1 MEAEPDEVHSGS
13 ETESEADSNSSADE
27 DDEDEDMS
35 TSSTPASWISS
46 FCSLQGH
53 EYFAE
58 VSEEF
63 IEDDFNLTGL
73 SSLVPLYKESLEMIL
88 DVEPDEEDEEPSE
101 EEPDEDDSQLGGPAP
116 KRRGERTHTDMET
129 LETQAELLYG
139 LIHQRFITSRQGMQI
154 MFEKYQNNHFGY
166 CPRVFCN
173 TTRVLPCGSSDTP
186 GVETVKLYCPSCTD
200 MYVPPNSRFQ
210 TVDGVFFGTTF
221 PTLFFLTFPDIEVS
235 NHPAGAAN
243 REGAPAGY
251 KPSPSQLKKQKADA
265 EPGTG
270 QRVVNGVLENNL
282 APGLG
287 KGKMYE
293 MKIYGFR
300 VSERAKGGPRMKW
313 LRNRPD
319 DAVSLDEYTKANG
332 GEGWASG
339 EGEEEE
345 GGKVEKKGVVRRSAR
360 RRGA

>member
-1 MEAEPDEVHSGS
+1 MEEDLEEVHSGS

-27 DDEDEDMS
+27 EEEDEDMS
-35 TSSTPASWISS
+35 VSSTPASWISS

-73 SSLVPLYKESLEMIL
+73 SSLVPLYRESLEMIL

-101 EEPDEDDSQLGGPAP
+101 EDADEDDSQLGGPP
-116 KRRGERTHTDMET
+116 TKRRGERTQTDLET
-129 LETQAELLYG
+129 LESQAELLYG

-154 MFEKYQNNHFGY
+154 MYEKYQNNHFGF
-166 CPRVFCN
+166 CPRVYCN
-173 TTRVLPCGSSDTP
+173 ATRVLPCGYSDTP
-186 GVETVKLYCPSCTD
+186 GVDTVKLYCPSCMD

-210 TVDGVFFGTTF
+210 TVDGAFFGTTF

-235 NHPAGAAN
+235 NHPPASANGRDLAA
-243 REGAPAGY
+243 Y
-251 KPSPSQLKKQKADA
+251 KPSPSQVKKQKAEA
-265 EPGTG
+265 EAAAATG
-270 QRVVNGVLENNL
+270 QRLVNGVLENNL

-287 KGKMYE
+287 RGKMYE
-293 MKIYGFR
+293 MKIYGFK

-313 LRNRPD
+313 LRSRPD
-319 DAVSLDEYTKANG
+319 DVAVLDEYSRAN
-332 GEGWASG
+332 GEGWASA
-339 EGEEEE
+339 EEEDEDE
-345 GGKVEKKGVVRRSAR
+345 GRVEKRRGARRGAR
-360 RRGA
+360 RRV